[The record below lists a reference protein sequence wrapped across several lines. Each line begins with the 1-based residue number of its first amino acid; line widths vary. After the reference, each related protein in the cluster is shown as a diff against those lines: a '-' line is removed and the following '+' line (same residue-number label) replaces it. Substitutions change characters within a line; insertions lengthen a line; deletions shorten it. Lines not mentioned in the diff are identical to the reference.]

1 MTDILY
7 KDALFKIESVLNS
20 KIVDIKFSRQPDLS
34 DGLPPI
40 LRGVCNPSETSYAVN
55 DGVIQL
61 ELDNG
66 NIIQFHNSE
75 WGGMTIYK
83 NKEVGEKDRFDLR
96 FENIKKD

>member
-1 MTDILY
+1 MSDILY

-20 KIVDIKFSRQPDLS
+20 RIVDIKFSRQPDLS

-40 LRGVCNPSETSYAVN
+40 LYGICKPSETSYAVD
-55 DGVIQL
+55 DGCIQL

-66 NIIQFHNSE
+66 KVIQFHNSE

-83 NKEVGEKDRFDLR
+83 TKEVGEKDRFDLS